1 MRKASGMRLT
11 NRLVAFVTLIV
22 ICAIFVIFIGG
33 AVSFR
38 KLGQDY
44 LTHYLDGVVGV
55 IDQELADPQGSQ
67 AISRWLPKLLKA
79 SNVVELEV
87 GSTAGVVYSFQ
98 GLQPL
103 TDRSILHESRYD
115 LEHNPGFTVTMKSI
129 PPYTEFTYSIGA
141 MSSISLAIAII
152 ILGLVWGMDWLR
164 RQLHGSELLEH
175 RGRLIL
181 AGRVEDNE
189 VGDEREWPATASLAL
204 DKMIAELKDARQERS
219 RFDTFIRTHTFLDQ
233 LTGAANRVLFDSRL
247 QSMLQDQETHGAVIL
262 IRITDWEELLAEK
275 GKAEADELIQD
286 VGGILSNLIQRYP
299 DTVLSR
305 YFDAEFAI
313 LLSQQPA
320 KEVKQ
325 FSHAM
330 MNALERLSPPAP
342 LEPDNWCHI
351 GVTYCASG
359 ERRGRIMD
367 EADMALRSAQLQG
380 TNSWYAFKKDQQFED
395 ARGSVRWRTLLDA
408 IFSSGGP
415 VLYQQ
420 PVQLVDGS
428 PLHRE
433 LLSRIR
439 DENGMLIKASRFLT
453 AVEQVGFNARMD
465 QCVVTK
471 ALHMLKSEPITES
484 ISVNL
489 SVEALLEK
497 NFVKWLR
504 DELLQTPRT
513 VLNRLSFEIPEGGL
527 VKHLDAMRPVTRM
540 LVGLGCKLV
549 VDQAG
554 RTIVSTHYIKDIRAD
569 YIKLHR
575 SLVREINLRQENQ
588 LFVRSMLG
596 ACADSDVQV
605 IAVGVENANE
615 WQVLKQLG
623 VNGGQ
628 GRYFSPEISAE
639 HESESKNNTRK
650 LFGKNTN

>member
-44 LTHYLDGVVGV
+44 LTHYLDGVVEV

-87 GSTAGVVYSFQ
+87 GSVAGVVYSFQ

-103 TDRSILHESRYD
+103 TDPSILHESRYD

-141 MSSISLAIAII
+141 MSSISLAVAII
-152 ILGLVWGMDWLR
+152 ILGLVWGMEWLR
-164 RQLHGSELLEH
+164 RQLEGSELLEQ

-181 AGRVEDNE
+181 AGRVEENE

-262 IRITDWEELLAEK
+262 IRITDWEELLADK
-275 GKAEADELIQD
+275 GKAEADELVQD

-313 LLSQQPA
+313 LLSQQSV

-325 FSHAM
+325 FSNAL
-330 MNALERLSPPAP
+330 MNALDRLSPPAP

-351 GVTYCASG
+351 GVTFCASG

-408 IFSSGGP
+408 IFNSGGP

-465 QCVVTK
+465 RSVVTK
-471 ALHMLKSEPITES
+471 ALHMLKSEPVTES

-497 NFVKWLR
+497 SFVKWLR

-569 YIKLHR
+569 YVKLHR

-596 ACADSDVQV
+596 ACADSDVKV
-605 IAVGVENANE
+605 IAVGVENAKE

-628 GRYFSPEISAE
+628 GRYFAPEISTEYGAGQD
-639 HESESKNNTRK
+639 NNSRK
-650 LFGKNTN
+650 LFGKNTE